1 MRRLVRPYTLGEL
14 LDLWELLTLTTRP
27 DGSWVPIPL
36 EWARPE
42 DRRRVRRLLKADE
55 EGRPR

>member
-1 MRRLVRPYTLGEL
+1 VRPYTLGEL